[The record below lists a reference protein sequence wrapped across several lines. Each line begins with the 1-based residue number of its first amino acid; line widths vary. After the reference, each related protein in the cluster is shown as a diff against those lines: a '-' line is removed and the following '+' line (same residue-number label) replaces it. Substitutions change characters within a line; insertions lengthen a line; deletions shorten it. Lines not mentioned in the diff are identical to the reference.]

1 MQTTQ
6 HISPSQLD
14 EVIDSVFASGS
25 PVVKQESS
33 DFDSPTK
40 TFPTADDLREDLRFI
55 PDQKQ
60 RFKCYAIYYPDA
72 GGTVSERRIDL
83 KPGAVPGHTH
93 RFSQEG
99 WGLIHLQCNQRDYPS
114 IECRV
119 AVNSDVRAHNWSD
132 TCPEMGAPDLWDWD
146 VIKRH
151 AGRLTRLLR
160 KLAKQRAEQNAA
172 GQPAKRPESK

>member
-6 HISPSQLD
+6 HISHSQLD
-14 EVIDSVFASGS
+14 EVIDSIFSSGS
-25 PVVKQESS
+25 PVVKQASS

-40 TFPTADDLREDLRFI
+40 AFPTADDLREDLRFI

-60 RFKCYAIYYPDA
+60 RFKCYAIYYPEA
-72 GGTVSERRIDL
+72 GGMVSERRIDL

-99 WGLIHLQCNQRDYPS
+99 WGLIQLQCNHRNYPS

-119 AVNSDVRAHNWSD
+119 AVNSDVRAQNWSD
-132 TCPEMGAPDLWDWD
+132 TYPEMGSPDLWDWD

-160 KLAKQRAEQNAA
+160 KLAKQPAEQDADRKPDNVV
-172 GQPAKRPESK
+172 S